1 MEKIEVI
8 LVIPYDYYN
17 NGSSEETV
25 IWEVDDTVANAIK
38 VAMKESDLEWLT
50 REDVLALIKD
60 GKEDL
65 IELDLAL
72 AEYCYEKLVEVMLN
86 SATEAYYDVDLDSRM
101 TIDIDNGLFEP
112 TDFETFKEERYC
124 DYDDWYDCD
133 NDEEDED
140 EEDDQYEDD
149 EYEDDEYE
157 DDEYE
162 DDEYEDEEE
171 MLEEYNEYKLREY
184 TEWCDEHSQ
193 DFRAERYSVCL
204 DALFESEIDYTING
218 FSRSKKQVANDTDRP
233 LHEWNI
239 RDIVKH

>member
-1 MEKIEVI
+1 MKKIEVI

-50 REDVLALIKD
+50 REDVLAFIKD

-140 EEDDQYEDD
+140 EE
-149 EYEDDEYE
+149 
-157 DDEYE
+157 
-162 DDEYEDEEE
+162 E